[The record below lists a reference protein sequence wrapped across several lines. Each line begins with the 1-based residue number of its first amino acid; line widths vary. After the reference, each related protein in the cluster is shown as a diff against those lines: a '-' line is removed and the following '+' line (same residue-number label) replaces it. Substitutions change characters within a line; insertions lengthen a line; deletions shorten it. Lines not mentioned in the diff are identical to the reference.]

1 MPLLDYAK
9 GYSVCSSPWLLPLVQ
24 KQVVWA
30 VIGFISIVLYNLTAA
45 LSYMV
50 AAAAAVVLFIHSAIL
65 QQSRLV
71 IYF

>member
-24 KQVVWA
+24 KQVVWS

-50 AAAAAVVLFIHSAIL
+50 AAAAVVLFIQSAIL